1 MNVRTVCLAILN
13 FRDASGY
20 EIKKLSTES
29 HYSHFVDASFGSIYP
44 ALGKLEGEGL
54 VTQREER
61 QPGKPPR
68 KVYSITE
75 TGRAELLDQL
85 VEPPREDVFRSE
97 FLMVAM
103 CAHLLD
109 RATVAR
115 AIDTN
120 LAQMR
125 EKLHTVD
132 EAVESEP
139 DAPSIRWIGGFAHH
153 CMRAHIDYLEAHRD
167 ELEGWAIQPAAETGA
182 GAAPEAALASPAR
195 PLTEAAE

>member
-20 EIKKLSTES
+20 EIKKLVTES

-61 QPGKPPR
+61 EPGKPPR
-68 KVYSITE
+68 KMYSITKN
-75 TGRAELLDQL
+75 GREVLLEQL
-85 VEPPREDVFRSE
+85 AEPPREDVFRSE
-97 FLMVAM
+97 FLMVAL

-109 RATVAR
+109 RDTVAR

-120 LAQMR
+120 LEQMR
-125 EKLHTVD
+125 AQLTRVD
-132 EAVESEP
+132 EAVEMESSSPGIE
-139 DAPSIRWIGGFAHH
+139 WVGGFGHH
-153 CMRAHIDYLEAHRD
+153 CMRAHIDYLEANRGA
-167 ELEGWAIQPAAETGA
+167 LEALAIQPAREF
-182 GAAPEAALASPAR
+182 APLS
-195 PLTEAAE
+195 EAAE

>member
-20 EIKKLSTES
+20 EIKKLVTES

-44 ALGKLEGEGL
+44 ALGKLEGERL

-61 QPGKPPR
+61 EPGKPPR

-75 TGRAELLDQL
+75 RGRDTLLEQL
-85 VEPPREDVFRSE
+85 AEPPREDVFRSE
-97 FLMVAM
+97 FLMIAL

-109 RATVAR
+109 RETVAR

-120 LAQMR
+120 LEQTRAQLAR
-125 EKLHTVD
+125 VD
-132 EAVESEP
+132 EAVEMERTSPGIE
-139 DAPSIRWIGGFAHH
+139 WVGGFGHH
-153 CMRAHIDYLEAHRD
+153 CMRAHIDYLEANRGA
-167 ELEGWAIQPAAETGA
+167 LEALAIQPA
-182 GAAPEAALASPAR
+182 
-195 PLTEAAE
+195 PLSEAAE

>member
-44 ALGKLEGEGL
+44 ALNKLEGQGL

-61 QPGKPPR
+61 EPGKPPR

-75 TGRAELLDQL
+75 SGREALLAELSL
-85 VEPPREDVFRSE
+85 PPKQDVFRSE
-97 FLMVAM
+97 FLMIAM

-109 RATVAR
+109 RETVAR

-120 LAQMR
+120 LGQMR
-125 EKLHTVD
+125 EQL
-132 EAVESEP
+132 AIVEDIAEEEKHI
-139 DAPSIRWIGGFAHH
+139 PSIRWMRGFAHT
-153 CMRAHIDYLEAHRD
+153 CMGAHIDYLETHRD
-167 ELEGWAIQPAAETGA
+167 ELETKAIQPAA
-182 GAAPEAALASPAR
+182 LS
-195 PLTEAAE
+195 EAAE

>member
-20 EIKKLSTES
+20 EIKKLATES
-29 HYSHFVDASFGSIYP
+29 HYSHFIDASFGSIYP
-44 ALGKLEGEGL
+44 ALSKLGGEGL

-61 QPGKPPR
+61 EPGKPPR

-75 TGRAELLDQL
+75 AGREELLGQL
-85 VEPPREDVFRSE
+85 SEPPREDVFRSE

-109 RATVAR
+109 RDTVAR

-120 LAQMR
+120 LQQMR
-125 EKLHTVD
+125 AQLSRVD
-132 EAVESEP
+132 EAVEAENGV
-139 DAPSIRWIGGFAHH
+139 PSIGWIGGFGHH
-153 CMRAHIDYLEAHRD
+153 CMRAHIDYLEANRGA
-167 ELEGWAIQPAAETGA
+167 LEGLAIQPV
-182 GAAPEAALASPAR
+182 PMS
-195 PLTEAAE
+195 EAAE

>member
-44 ALGKLEGEGL
+44 ALNKLETEGL

-75 TGRAELLDQL
+75 AGRDALLGELSG
-85 VEPPREDVFRSE
+85 PPREDVFRSE

-109 RATVAR
+109 RETVSR

-125 EKLHTVD
+125 DKLATVD

-139 DAPSIRWIGGFAHH
+139 DAPSIGWIGRFAHH
-153 CMRAHIDYLEAHRD
+153 CMRAHIDYLEANRA
-167 ELEGWAIQPAAETGA
+167 ELEAKAVQPAS
-182 GAAPEAALASPAR
+182 LS
-195 PLTEAAE
+195 EAAE

>member
-13 FRDASGY
+13 FRDATGY

-29 HYSHFVDASFGSIYP
+29 HYAHFVDASFGSIYP
-44 ALGKLEGEGL
+44 ALNKMEADGL

-61 QPGKPPR
+61 QPGKPAR

-75 TGRAELLDQL
+75 RGREELLDQL
-85 VEPPREDVFRSE
+85 GHDPREDVFKSE
-97 FLMVAM
+97 FLMIAM

-109 RATVAR
+109 RETVSR

-125 EKLHTVD
+125 AKIDMVRDVLETEKDVPTTGWLTD
-132 EAVESEP
+132 
-139 DAPSIRWIGGFAHH
+139 FAQC
-153 CMRAHIDYLEAHRD
+153 CMHAHIDFIEERRGQLEA
-167 ELEGWAIQPAAETGA
+167 LAIQPA
-182 GAAPEAALASPAR
+182 
-195 PLTEAAE
+195 PLSEAAE